1 MPPISQI
8 KNTINSNVSNRKNSS
23 KKFIKYLVIA
33 AIVIGIFR
41 YFVFTK
47 IENIP
52 NEVYENTS
60 KDNQF
65 YTLLTGNKKIVW
77 FGADCPI
84 SASRKKFID
93 TILNILN
100 LDKIYKQQAFLQN
113 SFSVQCK
120 NKYCA
125 DAFFIENC
133 GNNFCIVIPSR
144 RKFIK
149 IKDEKKL
156 LKTLQKVKD
165 W

>member
-84 SASRKKFID
+84 SASRK
-93 TILNILN
+93 
-100 LDKIYKQQAFLQN
+100 
-113 SFSVQCK
+113 
-120 NKYCA
+120 
-125 DAFFIENC
+125 
-133 GNNFCIVIPSR
+133 NF
-144 RKFIK
+144 
-149 IKDEKKL
+149 
-156 LKTLQKVKD
+156 
-165 W
+165 